1 VGMDSEPPSKLRVD
15 ELYRGEIDR
24 VTPSGRG
31 IVRNVVC
38 TIDDREKRI
47 SFQSPTFVSLESL
60 SGNDV
65 NKTVV
70 FRYKGGVQGEVVEIK
85 NENPLKG
92 ENMSNMNRLL
102 NRDL

>member
-1 VGMDSEPPSKLRVD
+1 MDSEHPSKLRVD

-31 IVRNVVC
+31 IVRNVVY

-47 SFQSPTFVSLESL
+47 AFQSPTFVSLESL
-60 SGNDV
+60 SVNDL

-70 FRYKGGVQGEVVEIK
+70 FRYRGGVQGEVVEIK
-85 NENPLKG
+85 NRESIKKRKY
-92 ENMSNMNRLL
+92 E
-102 NRDL
+102 